1 MRLQVVMENR
11 LKCCRVRIVEV
22 QRHALDDDD
31 ASDRPV
37 TSGISDPAKCPER
50 RRRHFFFDKEHDFR
64 DLS

>member
-50 RRRHFFFDKEHDFR
+50 RR
-64 DLS
+64 